1 MFPKRPEFPP
11 VLFGCT
17 PFAVSNT
24 TTQNFMEILKVSQYI
39 DCSVVLSTYEQYQVS
54 IHFSFHVAPG
64 LFPSVDMLDFGT
76 LRKMGE

>member
-1 MFPKRPEFPP
+1 
-11 VLFGCT
+11 
-17 PFAVSNT
+17 
-24 TTQNFMEILKVSQYI
+24 MEILKVSQYI